1 MTLVP
6 ISMIEVSAIP
16 LPCPILVFI
25 LGFHIEDRS
34 LGVCGVVVIVQANGD
49 SNWQVNEGL
58 RALALNENS
67 TQLVCYRVQWCQ

>member
-6 ISMIEVSAIP
+6 ISMIELLAIP
-16 LPCPILVFI
+16 LPCLILLI

-49 SNWQVNEGL
+49 TNWQVNEGL